1 MKRVGYYL
9 HEVAACL
16 LPKGTG
22 CIKPALTNPLC
33 VHGCCMEVPVLRGNV
48 RAYLRAHVTFTLT
61 NCIFSLKLSVGE
73 CKVSVK
79 SFRTI

>member
-48 RAYLRAHVTFTLT
+48 RAYLRARVTL
-61 NCIFSLKLSVGE
+61 LKYFDQLYFLL
-73 CKVSVK
+73 KVK
-79 SFRTI
+79 RW